1 MSMEQDMNASGF
13 ANRAVELLVDRGV
26 DRDQPTGERSMK
38 RCVDTFNAMTENC
51 LTEEEGW
58 QFMVFLKMARMQGG
72 AFRQDDYEDAVSYA
86 ALMAEAA
93 TQARIE
99 PVPAKP
105 AFNPPGP
112 VYPAPG
118 HKIRASISS
127 RKPEVNWSY
136 EDQCFV
142 SEKDRQLM
150 ENMK

>member
-1 MSMEQDMNASGF
+1 MNA
-13 ANRAVELLVDRGV
+13 ADYAKRAGELLVERGV

-58 QFMVFLKMARMQGG
+58 QFMVFLKMSRMQGG

-93 TQARIE
+93 TQTRIGHRYST
-99 PVPAKP
+99 
-105 AFNPPGP
+105 PGS
-112 VYPAPG
+112 
-118 HKIRASISS
+118 KIRESIAARDS
-127 RKPEVNWSY
+127 EVSWSG
-136 EDQCFV
+136 
-142 SEKDRQLM
+142 KDKCYISAIAAALM